1 MLVSQIWWALA
12 GLRIVFEIDYAG
24 GIEAN
29 FRELDGIPPSM
40 ERQLGAVGLNDPL
53 LDFVTYIIVR
63 ATFLPGTER
72 CTSDGPFR
80 PPPYN
85 EALFASASYFGA
97 AQCFADV
104 RVNSYIL
111 GKGSPRLTVQ
121 TGLYIGIT
129 EQLDY
134 LNESVEEGGGEAI
147 SEDEFLYGFRNIWE
161 TAIVHGDVQAHY
173 ATGSGPPTSFTRTGG
188 IRGKEVILFLGPSI
202 NSATEAWQV
211 FQTWDVQRK
220 HDGTVVAVHPHR
232 EAWKL
237 SRNYS
242 DALHGPL
249 LEVELPRFR
258 REAEGA
264 SQARLEAFDGRIG
277 MDATL
282 PMLVFDT
289 NDLDEFMA
297 GTGAYDHPDGP
308 PVQPPPVPDEEDRV
322 PDVIELPV
330 LPTPA
335 P

>member
-1 MLVSQIWWALA
+1 
-12 GLRIVFEIDYAG
+12 
-24 GIEAN
+24 
-29 FRELDGIPPSM
+29 M
-40 ERQLGAVGLNDPL
+40 EQELGAVGLNEPL
-53 LDFVTYIIVR
+53 LDFVTHIVVR
-63 ATFLPGTER
+63 ATLLPGTER
-72 CTSDGPFR
+72 CTSDSPFR
-80 PPPYN
+80 PPLYD
-85 EALFASASYFGA
+85 AVYSAAASYFGA
-97 AQCFADV
+97 VQCFADV

-121 TGLYIGIT
+121 TGLYIGRR

-147 SEDEFLYGFRNIWE
+147 SEDEFLHGIRNIWE
-161 TAIVHGDVQAHY
+161 PAIVHGDVQAHY

-237 SRNYS
+237 SNNYS
-242 DALHGPL
+242 SAVHGPL
-249 LEVELPRFR
+249 LEIELPRFR
-258 REAEGA
+258 KEVMEA

-289 NDLDEFMA
+289 NDLDEFMGA
-297 GTGAYDHPDGP
+297 TGAYDHPDGP
-308 PVQPPPVPDEEDRV
+308 PVQPPPVLDEEDRV
-322 PDVIELPV
+322 PDVIELPA
-330 LPTPA
+330 LATPA